1 MCQIASTVN
10 RGGNAF
16 AAVLVAFVLLVA
28 AAGARAEAML
38 YEVLVPLAG
47 TTAED
52 RKAGLAEAMRA
63 VAVQMSGRRDAA
75 SNAAVTRADPAGY
88 VQRYST
94 TPQKMLK
101 VGFDATAV
109 DRLLQQ
115 AGLPFWP
122 AERPLT
128 LVDAPLPDPAALEAA
143 AQWRG
148 LPIAWN
154 AAEVPA
160 AGASRAVLKGVPSGN
175 EFAWSFTYAGRTLQG
190 RGTAED
196 GVNLAAD
203 ALAGIFAPPS
213 TRSTSRLVLRIGGI
227 DGLSSYAGLLAYLG
241 SLSLVSDVQVD
252 ALDGSVVDVR
262 MAVRGDRELL
272 ARIASLDGRLQPVPS
287 VPEGASAGADFVY
300 RP

>member
-1 MCQIASTVN
+1 MCQIARTVR

-16 AAVLVAFVLLVA
+16 AAVLAAFVLLVA
-28 AAGARAEAML
+28 AAGARAEAVL

-47 TTAED
+47 STAAD
-52 RKAGLAEAMRA
+52 RNTGLSEAMRA
-63 VAVQMSGRRDAA
+63 VAVQVSGRREAA
-75 SNAAVTRADPAGY
+75 TNPAVTGADPTRY

-101 VGFDATAV
+101 VGFDAAAV

-122 AERPLT
+122 AERPMT

-148 LPIAWN
+148 LPIAWS
-154 AAEVPA
+154 AADAPV
-160 AGASRAVLKGVPSGN
+160 GGVSRAVLKGVPSGN
-175 EFAWSFTYAGRTLQG
+175 EFAWSFTYGGRTVQG
-190 RGTAED
+190 RGVAQD

-203 ALAGIFAPPS
+203 TLAGIFAPPS
-213 TRSTSRLVLRIGGI
+213 TRSATRLELRIGGI
-227 DGLSSYAGLLAYLG
+227 EGLSSYAGLLAYLR
-241 SLSLVSDVQVD
+241 SLSLVSDLQVD
-252 ALDGSVVDVR
+252 ALEGSVVAVR

-272 ARIASLDGRLQPVPS
+272 ARIASLDGRLQPAPP
-287 VPEGASAGADFVY
+287 VPEGAPPGADFVF